1 MFSMR
6 VGYAMDVV
14 VVVVVVIIMVCHIQV
29 MSQEIKSNL
38 AAALD
43 AWA

>member
-1 MFSMR
+1 MR
-6 VGYAMDVV
+6 VGYAMDVVV